1 LGVTTGLNRQTPRHL
16 SISLLT
22 EPFIGETLI
31 YNSNTVNP
39 EPPCQYDPDITRTN
53 PEVPLETP
61 LQLGY
66 LDIFADPEA
75 EEPPEIHGTIHGQPA
90 RILLDSGCSTYVLST
105 DFAEQAK
112 ITQYPTKRIP
122 VQLAI
127 KNASQPY
134 LESKTQKLSMS
145 IGEQLETQ
153 KAFYVLPLPRYDAIL
168 GTPFIKE
175 FDVTF
180 PTDKPIACIGNIEV
194 PLVNASKELEDTCQ
208 IAVISRRRFKAMSR
222 RNEFEEVYL
231 ATTRILDDD
240 EETSE
245 TPETQKNSVPV
256 WIQQE
261 YGEIFLEGLPPAT
274 PQNER

>member
-1 LGVTTGLNRQTPRHL
+1 LQTQKQK
-16 SISLLT
+16 
-22 EPFIGETLI
+22 
-31 YNSNTVNP
+31 N
-39 EPPCQYDPDITRTN
+39 
-53 PEVPLETP
+53 
-61 LQLGY
+61 
-66 LDIFADPEA
+66 
-75 EEPPEIHGTIHGQPA
+75 PPEIDGTIHGQPA

-134 LESKTQKLSMS
+134 LESKTQKLSLS

-261 YGEIFLEGLPPAT
+261 YGEIFLEGLPPGN
-274 PQNER
+274 PPE